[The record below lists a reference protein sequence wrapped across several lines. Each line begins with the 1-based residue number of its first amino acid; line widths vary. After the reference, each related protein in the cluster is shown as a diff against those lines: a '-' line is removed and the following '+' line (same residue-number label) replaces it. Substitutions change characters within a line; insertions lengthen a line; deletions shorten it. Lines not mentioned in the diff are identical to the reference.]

1 MIALKMLY
9 LNFAKD
15 HSMENKNFASQ
26 FICQS
31 CGGININEFDDR
43 CKSCAAKENFDLQIQ
58 SFLNDGG
65 IEL

>member
-1 MIALKMLY
+1 
-9 LNFAKD
+9 
-15 HSMENKNFASQ
+15 MENKNFASQ